1 MTIRGR
7 LFRTADR
14 VADLLGIL
22 QGPFDPDAFLSAAC
36 RRSGIA
42 RFGHAG
48 MAEGLRVYLRALDE
62 EATLSALG
70 RGAAHWDVLRLLG
83 NVLRMDQE
91 EARDPSIAAEPIAQP
106 VFVLGLPRSGTTFLH
121 NLIATDPAVLAPR
134 CWQTLH
140 PWPIDPPGAPDRRP
154 LIADRQLRAFARI
167 APEFPGLH
175 PLRGSSTQECT
186 DITAHCFRSLRFDT
200 LHEIRSYRAWLDAT
214 GHAEAYR
221 FHRRFLR
228 HLQAQSPRVPNDM
241 GRSGRWVLKSP
252 DHVFAL
258 AAIREVYPDAHL
270 VFVHRDPLKV
280 MASVAR
286 LTEVLRAPFTRRLDP
301 AAIGAQVTRHWLGA
315 TAAIMAHADDPA
327 HVTHIQYRA
336 LIADPIGTARLIYDR
351 AGLDFTNSVAAAM
364 QDQLDAA
371 PNGGYSHAA
380 YRWADHGLDPRRL
393 AEQFHPYLAHFA
405 IEAETTYFAA

>member
-22 QGPFDPDAFLSAAC
+22 QGPFDANDFLAATC
-36 RRSGIA
+36 RR
-42 RFGHAG
+42 AG
-48 MAEGLRVYLRALDE
+48 MAHFDHPDMVEPLCVYLRALDE
-62 EATLSALG
+62 EASLSALG

-83 NVLRMDQE
+83 NVARMDQE
-91 EARDPSIAAEPIAQP
+91 EAANPLIATQPITRP
-106 VFVLGLPRSGTTFLH
+106 VFVLGLPRSGTSFLH

-134 CWQTLH
+134 CWQTMH

-154 LIADRQLRAFARI
+154 AIADRQLRAFARI

-175 PLRGSSTQECT
+175 PLHGSSTQECT

-200 LHEIRSYRAWLDAT
+200 LHEIPSYRAWLDAT
-214 GHAEAYR
+214 GHVAAYR
-221 FHRRFLR
+221 FHHRFLR
-228 HLQAQSPRVPNDM
+228 HLQAQSAIPA
-241 GRSGRWVLKSP
+241 GIGRWVLKSP

-258 AAIREVYPDAHL
+258 SAIREVYPDAHL

-301 AAIGAQVTRHWLGA
+301 MAIGVQVTRHWLGA
-315 TAAIMAHADDPA
+315 TAAMMAHAGDPA
-327 HVTHIQYRA
+327 RTTHIQYRA
-336 LIADPIGTARLIYDR
+336 LIADPVGTARLIYER
-351 AGLDFTNSVAAAM
+351 TGMALDTRVAAAM
-364 QDQLDAA
+364 EAQIRAA
-371 PNGGYSHAA
+371 PNGGYGHPA
-380 YRWADHGLDPRRL
+380 YRWEDHGLDPARL
-393 AEQFHPYLAHFA
+393 AEQFRPYLRHFD
-405 IEAETTYFAA
+405 IEPETRFFGAS

>member
-22 QGPFDPDAFLSAAC
+22 QGPFDPEAFLAAAC
-36 RRSGIA
+36 RRAGIA
-42 RFGHAG
+42 RFGHPD
-48 MAEGLRVYLRALDE
+48 MAEPLRVYLRALDE
-62 EATLSALG
+62 EASLSALG

-91 EARDPSIAAEPIAQP
+91 EAANPMIATQPIARP
-106 VFVLGLPRSGTTFLH
+106 VFVLGLPRSGTSFLH
-121 NLIATDPAVLAPR
+121 NLIATDPAILAPR
-134 CWQTLH
+134 CWQTMH

-154 LIADRQLRAFARI
+154 AIADRQLRAFARI

-175 PLRGSSTQECT
+175 PLRGCSTQECT
-186 DITAHCFRSLRFDT
+186 DITAHSFRSLRFDT
-200 LHEIRSYRAWLDAT
+200 LHEIPSYRAWLDAT

-228 HLQAQSPRVPNDM
+228 HLQAQAAP
-241 GRSGRWVLKSP
+241 GEGCLGRWVLKSP

-258 AAIREVYPDAHL
+258 AAIREEYPDAHL

-286 LTEVLRAPFTRRLDP
+286 LTEVLRAPFTRQLDRV
-301 AAIGAQVTRHWLGA
+301 AIGAQVTRHWLGA
-315 TAAIMAHADDPA
+315 TAAMMAHEDDPA
-327 HVTHIQYRA
+327 RTTHIQYRA
-336 LIADPIGTARLIYDR
+336 LIADPVGTARLIYER
-351 AGLDFTNSVAAAM
+351 TGMDFNERVAAGMAA
-364 QDQLDAA
+364 QFRAA
-371 PNGGYSHAA
+371 PNGGYGHPA
-380 YRWADHGLDPRRL
+380 YRWADHGLDPACL
-393 AEQFHPYLAHFA
+393 AEQFRPYLEHFA
-405 IEAETTYFAA
+405 IEPETAFFGAA